1 LTTSVVTRRLLFLL
15 AALFFLEVSV
25 ASDESVVVVGVSVVA
40 DAHAATS
47 LDVDDIPDDDD
58 KDGVGVGVGD
68 DAAVDPPVVAFARH
82 ARRFIFVGLA
92 VRASHGRA
100 GMVAPTNPA
109 LLFA

>member
-1 LTTSVVTRRLLFLL
+1 MLFLL

-25 ASDESVVVVGVSVVA
+25 VSDESVVMVGVSVVA

-47 LDVDDIPDDDD
+47 LDVDDVPDDDD
-58 KDGVGVGVGD
+58 DDDDDGVGVGD

-100 GMVAPTNPA
+100 GMVAPTKPA
-109 LLFA
+109 LVFA

>member
-1 LTTSVVTRRLLFLL
+1 MTTSVVTRRLLFLL

-47 LDVDDIPDDDD
+47 LDVDDVPD
-58 KDGVGVGVGD
+58 DGVGVGVGD

-100 GMVAPTNPA
+100 GMFAPTNPA

>member
-1 LTTSVVTRRLLFLL
+1 MTTSVVTRRLLFLL

-58 KDGVGVGVGD
+58 DGVGVGD

>member
-1 LTTSVVTRRLLFLL
+1 MLFLL

-58 KDGVGVGVGD
+58 DDDDDGVGVGD

-100 GMVAPTNPA
+100 GMFAPTNPA

>member
-1 LTTSVVTRRLLFLL
+1 MLFLL

-58 KDGVGVGVGD
+58 DDDDGVGVGVGD

-82 ARRFIFVGLA
+82 ARRFTFVGLA

-100 GMVAPTNPA
+100 GMFAPTNPA

>member
-1 LTTSVVTRRLLFLL
+1 MRGATDDDVDAVF
-15 AALFFLEVSV
+15 
-25 ASDESVVVVGVSVVA
+25 VVVAVCVA
-40 DAHAATS
+40 
-47 LDVDDIPDDDD
+47 
-58 KDGVGVGVGD
+58 VGD

-100 GMVAPTNPA
+100 GMFAPTKPA